1 MKISAAMAKLYLAL
15 AIFFLLVNLSV
26 APVLVAQTQTASP
39 TATWQELTGLIKDI
53 RLPGD
58 QLKSLAVDMHM
69 NLPLPLKISCF
80 LRYQAPDKYSLQ
92 VFDGEDQTPIMII
105 ADNLAFINDPL
116 ADDLSLIAS
125 AGVAFELIPQNEQY
139 NANFAFNTPVDGS
152 IKNRVELDF
161 INLFAR
167 VSRNMQVQTLSEN
180 KFQLTGSSEQN
191 SSCSADIDPA
201 AAFPLTRLCMFVPE
215 NPEPVL
221 TLSRIETDGNIAA
234 ENFAF
239 PLQKLIDSGL
249 PITRS
254 TPQGIV
260 DTVLVVS
267 TVIKA
272 VFARSAIRNPHCR
285 EQIEAMLKTS
295 VNWQDLAEKDALCSA
310 ALRKIFVIP

>member
-1 MKISAAMAKLYLAL
+1 MKISYAIARLYQAL

-26 APVLVAQTQTASP
+26 TPVLVAQTQTASTTP
-39 TATWQELTGLIKDI
+39 TWQELTGLVKDI

-69 NLPLPLKISCF
+69 NLPLPLKISCL
-80 LRYQAPDKYSLQ
+80 LRYQAPDQYSLR
-92 VFDGEDQTPIMII
+92 VFDGEDRTPIMFI

-125 AGVAFELIPQNEQY
+125 AGVSFELVPQNEQY
-139 NANFAFNTPVDGS
+139 NANFAFNTPVDGA

-161 INLFAR
+161 IDLFAR
-167 VSRNMQVQTLSEN
+167 VSRNMQVQPLSEH

-191 SSCSADIDPA
+191 SSCSADIDTMA
-201 AAFPLTRLCMFVPE
+201 VFPLTRLSMFVPE

-221 TLSRIETDGNIAA
+221 ALSLIEADGKIAA
-234 ENFAF
+234 DYFSF
-239 PLQKLIDSGL
+239 PLQKLTASGL
-249 PITRS
+249 PINRS

-272 VFARSAIRNPHCR
+272 VFARSAIRNPQCR
-285 EQIEAMLKTS
+285 DQIEAMLRTS
-295 VNWQDLAEKDALCSA
+295 VNWQALAEKDALRSA
-310 ALRKIFVIP
+310 ALRKIFVFP